1 MDIIVII
8 LGAISALIA
17 FGAFA
22 IIALFIKCDLVAAE
36 EERKRHHEKQEN
48 H

>member
-1 MDIIVII
+1 MEI
-8 LGAISALIA
+8 LNILCGISFVLVL
-17 FGAFA
+17 FGLLAV
-22 IIALFIKCDLVAAE
+22 IALFISCDLAAE